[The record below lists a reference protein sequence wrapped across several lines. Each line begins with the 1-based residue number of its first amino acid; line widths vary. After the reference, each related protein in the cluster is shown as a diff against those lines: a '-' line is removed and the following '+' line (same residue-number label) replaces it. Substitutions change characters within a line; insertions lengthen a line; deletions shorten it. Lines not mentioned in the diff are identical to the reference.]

1 MGKVVKTI
9 FGGKDSSAQKGQA
22 AQNAAAIDFIKQ
34 QADQGRGD
42 TLKLAPSADTNRNL
56 GYQAAIDV
64 FKQSIPAQID
74 AFTTG
79 NQNAQNAI
87 LGLSGNIQ
95 EITPRLSGLAEG
107 LAGLKLPDYVTIQD
121 ALAAPNLEQLNKVSN
136 IKTNADLLRA
146 AANGEISGLSPAD
159 RAWFSKLLS
168 QTPSMSGSSNY
179 VIDPTAALST
189 VTGAT
194 SGLTG
199 DNQVKMQ
206 NLLTAFARMKNG

>member
-22 AQNAAAIDFIKQ
+22 TQNAAAIDFIKQ
-34 QADQGRGD
+34 QLEQGRGD
-42 TLKLAPSADTNRNL
+42 TLKLAPSADINRNL

-64 FKQSIPAQID
+64 FKQSIPAQLE
-74 AFTTG
+74 AFNMG
-79 NQNAQNAI
+79 NRNAQAAI
-87 LGLSGNIQ
+87 LGGNIS
-95 EITPRLSGLAEG
+95 EITPNLNRLTELR
-107 LAGLKLPDYVTIQD
+107 LPDYVTIQD

-146 AANGEISGLSPAD
+146 AANGEIPGMSYAD
-159 RAWFSKLLS
+159 REWFGKLLS
-168 QTPSMSGSSNY
+168 QTPGMSGSSNY

-189 VTGAT
+189 VSGPA
-194 SGLTG
+194 SGLSG
-199 DNQVKMQ
+199 SNQIKMQ